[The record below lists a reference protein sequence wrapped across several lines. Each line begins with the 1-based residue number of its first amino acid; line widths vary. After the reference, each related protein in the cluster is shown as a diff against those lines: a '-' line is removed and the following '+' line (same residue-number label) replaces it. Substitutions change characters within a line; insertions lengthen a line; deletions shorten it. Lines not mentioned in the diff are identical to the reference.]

1 VTGLHLATF
10 AVAAVWLLLAC
21 LLPWLR
27 PHHRPRAF
35 WALVAT
41 GVPVLG
47 WLTLNWGPILG
58 VAGFALGLAALFW
71 PPRRHP
77 RDPMLPPLD

>member
-1 VTGLHLATF
+1 MTALPIMTL
-10 AVAAVWLLLAC
+10 AVAAGWLLMAC
-21 LLPWLR
+21 LLPYLR

-35 WALVAT
+35 WAMVAT

-47 WLTLNWGPILG
+47 WLTLHWGPMLG

-71 PPRRHP
+71 PPRRHGDS
-77 RDPMLPPLD
+77 RSVPPVE